1 MSSSDVLP
9 LLAFSTI
16 KTNFVLKKVSLT
28 ATTKGFASGSSSAS
42 DSSSS
47 DLDLATDL
55 DSGTETSDAAFS
67 E

>member
-28 ATTKGFASGSSSAS
+28 ATTKGSASGSSSA
-42 DSSSS
+42 S